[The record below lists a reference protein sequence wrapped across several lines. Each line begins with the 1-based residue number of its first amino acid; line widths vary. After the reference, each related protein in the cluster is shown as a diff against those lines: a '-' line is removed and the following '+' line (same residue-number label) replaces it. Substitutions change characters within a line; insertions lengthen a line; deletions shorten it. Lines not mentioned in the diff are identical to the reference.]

1 MREVVGR
8 RTTNLH
14 YPGGGTGG
22 PGRRREETPCRLEEV
37 GQELEKPREASLFVL
52 DGGQYGGAR
61 VRAMRGLR
69 VEIERRG

>member
-52 DGGQYGGAR
+52 DGGLYGGAR